1 MAGSLRLL
9 SLLTT
14 EMSIQ
19 SKMALGYIPD
29 YGTTD
34 GSESEA
40 YESSTTEGWDSEV
53 KLEDLVALA
62 VNCAA
67 VLIY

>member
-1 MAGSLRLL
+1 VAGSLRLL

-14 EMSIQ
+14 EISIP
-19 SKMALGYIPD
+19 SIALGYIPY

>member
-1 MAGSLRLL
+1 MKAQKQALEEGEAIRFP
-9 SLLTT
+9 TYG
-14 EMSIQ
+14 
-19 SKMALGYIPD
+19 LGYIPD

-53 KLEDLVALA
+53 KLDSLVALA